1 MYALWDVSVHG
12 LGDTVFTP
20 FEESFFNAFVNV
32 KDSFNKI
39 SKDFIS
45 SNFPPCDIY
54 QSQDE
59 SFLFYE
65 MAVAGYPRENI
76 KVSYKDDYLTV
87 SLTAPKKD
95 EEFLYAQKGIKHKDS
110 ETSYFVPSK
119 KYDVQKMEVALREGI
134 LLIKIPLKEES
145 KKMEIEIH

>member
-1 MYALWDVSVHG
+1 MYSLINVLDG
-12 LGDTVFTP
+12 FDTTIFTP
-20 FEESFFNAFVNV
+20 FEKAFFNAFAVGEN
-32 KDSFNKI
+32 SFNKI

-54 QSQDE
+54 QSKDE

-76 KVSYKDDYLTV
+76 KVTYKDDYLTI

-95 EEFLYAQKGIKHKDS
+95 DEFLYAQRGIKHKDC

-134 LLIKIPLKEES
+134 LLIKIPLMEES
-145 KKMEIEIH
+145 KKMEIEIN